1 MASLAYLELLNQ
13 GVISDL
19 SNNNITTFIKN
30 DDFND
35 LLIFNSNINNN
46 KSIFEENINTIN
58 TINSNKSNKIEIKD
72 LIKPNNY
79 KEAINSPYKDNW
91 IKSMQLELVL

>member
-1 MASLAYLELLNQ
+1 MASLAYLESLNQ
-13 GVISDL
+13 GVISNL

-30 DDFND
+30 DDFNN

-46 KSIFEENINTIN
+46 KLIFKENINTIN
-58 TINSNKSNKIEIKD
+58 IINSVNINNNKSNKIEIKD

-79 KEAINSPYKDNW
+79 KEAINSYYKDN
-91 IKSMQLELVL
+91 

>member
-1 MASLAYLELLNQ
+1 MASLAYLESLNQ

-19 SNNNITTFIKN
+19 NNNNIITFIKN

-58 TINSNKSNKIEIKD
+58 TINSININNNKSNKIEIKD
-72 LIKPNNY
+72 LIEPNNY

-91 IKSMQLELVL
+91 VKSI